1 MGTKRYP
8 LSPPEPDN
16 TGSNEDPQTLASDW
30 LYIHRHR
37 LVDDNKASGNYQYSR
52 KNTISG
58 PKKVNYD
65 SECCYIALPG
75 NIQTS
80 YGPAYR
86 RMDIGGSGVALA
98 DLLGGGMNMSDLAE
112 KLQDAAQ
119 VALPEFSTATAI
131 SLANNFNAFLGLQGN
146 VDINSLQQMNHGKIF
161 NPFSEQIFSGVAF
174 RTHSFAFKMFA
185 RDEREASE
193 IYDIIEY
200 IKQGAMPGIDGGD
213 FPETLVNKNKTYEK
227 ANGKQNKKGK
237 EIEYDDL
244 EYKRKEGNVFDETI
258 FKTMNKNSYAKSDRY
273 MTVPDLFDL
282 RFVRMP
288 YTEGQNP
295 RDVVKP
301 GSSQTPSGR
310 NSNRKELHFK
320 IHPSVC
326 TGVQVNYT
334 PDSTYVARKRVGQ
347 EELHVPAV
355 VLSCSFLETR
365 LITRRDVRDGY

>member
-8 LSPPEPDN
+8 LQAPEPSGG
-16 TGSNEDPQTLASDW
+16 GSNEDPQTLATDW

-37 LVDDNKASGNYQYSR
+37 LVDKNKASGNYQYSR

-58 PKKVNYD
+58 PKEVKYD
-65 SECCYIALPG
+65 GNCCYIALPG

-86 RMDIGGSGVALA
+86 RMDIGGTGVALA
-98 DLLGGGMNMSDLAE
+98 DLMGEGKDMSYLAE

-146 VDINSLQQMNHGKIF
+146 VDVNALQQMNHGKIF

-174 RTHSFAFKMFA
+174 RTHSFAFKMLA
-185 RDEREASE
+185 RSEEEAEE

-244 EYKRKEGNVFDETI
+244 EYKRKEGNVFDEKI

-273 MTVPDLFDL
+273 MTIPDLFDL

-288 YTEGQNP
+288 YS
-295 RDVVKP
+295 DSSKP
-301 GSSQTPSGR
+301 NEIVGGTKTPSAR

-334 PDSTYVARKRVGQ
+334 PDSTGVARKRVGQ
-347 EELHVPAV
+347 EEIHVPAV

-365 LITRRDVRDGY
+365 LVTRNDVRDGY